1 MNYLKL
7 LKLLGKHPN
16 DTFNQLIKNKP
27 TEKGI
32 YLSTKIFNNPNK
44 FIFFNSTEELKEF
57 MVCLV
62 FSDLS
67 ILVNPNKSD
76 YLEGY
81 LLYQNLRKNSQ
92 IDKEFFSYLICDW
105 GFIEIIDIGLVN
117 DLISITNENLE
128 RIIIHK
134 LEDIEEFEDLN
145 ISLTTYK
152 IINSYINFYQNY
164 PSKNINQFLNF
175 LEGIKIEVSLIL

>member
-16 DTFNQLIKNKP
+16 DTFNEMIHNKP

-32 YLSTKIFNNPNK
+32 YLATKIFNNPNK
-44 FIFFNSTEELKEF
+44 FIFFDSLRELKKF

-67 ILVNPNKSD
+67 ILVNPNQSD
-76 YLEGY
+76 YLESF
-81 LLYQNLRKNSQ
+81 LLYENLKKNSR
-92 IDKEFFSYLICDW
+92 IDKEFFNYLICDW
-105 GFIEIIDIGLVN
+105 GFIEIVDIGLVS
-117 DLISITNENLE
+117 DLISIPNENLE
-128 RIIIHK
+128 RIISHK

-164 PSKNINQFLNF
+164 PSKNINQFLF
-175 LEGIKIEVSLIL
+175 YLERLEI

>member
-16 DTFNQLIKNKP
+16 DTFNEMIHNKP

-32 YLSTKIFNNPNK
+32 YLATKIFNNPNK
-44 FIFFNSTEELKEF
+44 FIFFDSIQELKKF

-67 ILVNPNKSD
+67 VLVNTNKSD
-76 YLEGY
+76 YLESY
-81 LLYQNLRKNSQ
+81 LLYENLKKNSR
-92 IDKEFFSYLICDW
+92 IDKEFFNYLTCDW
-105 GFIEIIDIGLVN
+105 GFIEVIDVGLVF
-117 DLISITNENLE
+117 DLISIPNENFD
-128 RIIIHK
+128 RIINHN
-134 LEDIEEFEDLN
+134 LEDIEEFEDLH

-152 IINSYINFYQNY
+152 IINSYRNFYQNY
-164 PSKNINQFLNF
+164 PSKNINQFLF
-175 LEGIKIEVSLIL
+175 YLERLEI